1 MPLREEVEDRNN
13 RDRARLL
20 LPKAGHP
27 ASPSQGLLATFPAA
41 ALRKQARLCAENTS
55 ACVLLEH
62 GSAPSTGFSALEFLG
77 GRPRT
82 TFLMRSTVESTPLQ

>member
-1 MPLREEVEDRNN
+1 MPLGEEVEDRNN
-13 RDRARLL
+13 RAESQAV

-41 ALRKQARLCAENTS
+41 ALRKQARHCAESTS

-62 GSAPSTGFSALEFLG
+62 GSAPSTGLSASDFWVDVL
-77 GRPRT
+77 RAN
-82 TFLMRSTVESTPLQ
+82 S